1 MELDIHIH
9 DIKEAE
15 RVVTSD
21 DFTRLLL
28 SKTTSFAAAAFI
40 LQAILDAIKEAK
52 AKLGE
57 EK

>member
-9 DIKEAE
+9 DIKDAE

-21 DFTRLLL
+21 DFAQLLL

-40 LQAILDAIKEAK
+40 LQTILDAIKEAK

-57 EK
+57 DD

>member
-1 MELDIHIH
+1 MELDMH
-9 DIKEAE
+9 DIKDAE

-21 DFTRLLL
+21 DFTQLLL

-40 LQAILDAIKEAK
+40 LQTVLDAIKEAK

-57 EK
+57 DE